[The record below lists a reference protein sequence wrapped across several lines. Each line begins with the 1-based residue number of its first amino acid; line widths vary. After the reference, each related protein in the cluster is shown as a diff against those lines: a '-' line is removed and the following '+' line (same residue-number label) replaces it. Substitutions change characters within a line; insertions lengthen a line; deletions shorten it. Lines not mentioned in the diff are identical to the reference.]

1 MCWCPITALD
11 EADEAYEWMMG
22 QFATSGTRA
31 DGTWTKVFSGDLAE
45 SFATWI
51 NEVGLVDAQGN
62 VLGLNEGGEG
72 TYSSGSYYD
81 QVVSVIEGSLN
92 NFLTDTTFPYTP
104 SSTTMADGGFGGGS
118 SSGMTGGR
126 MSGGTMPTDAS
137 ESSAPSG
144 SAPTDASSSGAP
156 SGGMPSGGMTG
167 SSSSTDST
175 TYETV
180 EDYIASLNSDTEW
193 VSYDSSTNTATI
205 TSMGAFVTHCKS
217 ASKDVGAFDSLERS
231 QAENYLFGNSESDAL
246 HFDATMS
253 KLLTDNQSSYAACS
267 DFDSSYVDA
276 YKGDMSNTDDLGTL
290 TADRQK
296 MYNPMYFVCEGY
308 EGFGSSTPAAHWRIR
323 TGIDQGDTSLT
334 TEMNLALAL
343 EANSN
348 VQDVDFET
356 VWGLGHTTAERTG
369 DAATNFISW
378 VEGCCA

>member
-1 MCWCPITALD
+1 M
-11 EADEAYEWMMG
+11 
-22 QFATSGTRA
+22 R
-31 DGTWTKVFSGDLAE
+31 LA
-45 SFATWI
+45 
-51 NEVGLVDAQGN
+51 
-62 VLGLNEGGEG
+62 
-72 TYSSGSYYD
+72 
-81 QVVSVIEGSLN
+81 
-92 NFLTDTTFPYTP
+92 
-104 SSTTMADGGFGGGS
+104 
-118 SSGMTGGR
+118 
-126 MSGGTMPTDAS
+126 
-137 ESSAPSG
+137 APSL
-144 SAPTDASSSGAP
+144 SQMANEHAPDPVTCPA
-156 SGGMPSGGMTG
+156 
-167 SSSSTDST
+167 T
-175 TYETV
+175 TP
-180 EDYIASLNSDTEW
+180 
-193 VSYDSSTNTATI
+193 
-205 TSMGAFVTHCKS
+205 
-217 ASKDVGAFDSLERS
+217 SLERS

-276 YKGDMSNTDDLGTL
+276 YKGDMNNTDDLGTL

-308 EGFGSSTPAAHWRIR
+308 EGFGSATPAAHWRIR